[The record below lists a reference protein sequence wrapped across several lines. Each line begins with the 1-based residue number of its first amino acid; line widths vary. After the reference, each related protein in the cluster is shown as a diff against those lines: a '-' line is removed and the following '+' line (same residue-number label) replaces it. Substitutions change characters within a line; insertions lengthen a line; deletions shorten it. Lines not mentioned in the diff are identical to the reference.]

1 MRVGL
6 LSCVLVAVAAG
17 QEPTEIPIGAPAGIK
32 ANPGAS
38 ASASRD
44 RRLSTDIAAGVVDSK
59 VQDLVRAGAQTLP
72 VFIVLQ
78 HQPHREVLDRY
89 EGPARL
95 RLKVLEGRYTELSRQ
110 VMPSETQLSL
120 ARGELE
126 REMLEVRQAAFREI
140 EAQVGPEQDDVQ
152 RLVVQLGGA
161 NVRRYTAI
169 NMLAAEVPAVAIDAL
184 AAHPS
189 VAEISLVEKQSAQL
203 ATSVPSLGA
212 PVFWSAGYTGGGE
225 SVAVMDTGVRT
236 SHPAFS
242 GLNIVSK
249 VFLDYGMHN
258 PCFADDPASPQDK
271 QGHGTH
277 VAGIVASRG
286 APGWSS
292 YWGVAKGLGTL
303 YNLKI
308 GHKGWLNPTEGTC
321 QPNGSGSDTRDVL
334 AALDWAVRQAPWV
347 KVFNYS
353 YGGNTSTDDDIRAR
367 IFDYFADT
375 YGLTISVAAGNESES
390 GFLGLWTNPGPVT
403 SPGIGYNVI
412 TVAAMNTQGT
422 IDRSD
427 DEIAIFSSRG
437 PTAGGRKKPDIAAP
451 GGLWDTWS
459 LSGWQPDLGIYSAAY
474 NSDGFI
480 ARPGTS
486 MAAPHIAGA
495 AALLRQAGVRDPLA
509 IKALLLNTTDR
520 LDWSNAQGWG
530 YANLSRA
537 FVQRNNVLTS
547 TLPAGRVRL
556 YKGVANGLFY
566 STLTWNRS
574 VPQALTGGCLSDLD
588 LFLYN
593 ASSGAPL
600 SSSVS
605 LIDNVEKAHV
615 TAYGP
620 VAVNVTHWSQGSCRS
635 SESFGLAFSEA
646 GFQAATGPMLNAS
659 CTAPATVAPGAQFS
673 TACTIANRGDLPA
686 LAVKG
691 ALGFAGSTSSSSQ
704 DFGTIPPGASSTKTW
719 LVTAPASI
727 GTFTLQLAAQSNSFG
742 GLFSASANTTFSTTS
757 GVCTVAVSPTSLSF
771 PATGGNGTVSVS
783 APAGCSWQ
791 TVSSVPWIIVT
802 GGAQGSGNGT
812 VTFTVGSNTASTART
827 GTLTVGGQSVT
838 ISQGGASS
846 APVITSVV
854 NGASFQPGIAAG
866 AWISVFGSKL
876 APSTRMWRSDEIIGG
891 VLPTQLDG
899 VRVTI
904 NGKAAAISYI
914 SPTQLNVQ
922 VPTDDAVGP
931 VQVQVMTAEGTTATT
946 AQMQSL
952 APGLF
957 LFDAESRRYVAS
969 QHAADYSVVGKVG
982 LYPGSTP
989 AKPGEIV
996 ILYGT
1001 GFGPTN
1007 PPLPTGR
1014 VITQPARLANPVRV
1028 SISGVQ
1034 AEVLWAGLSAAGLY
1048 QFNVKVPDALP
1059 DGDAAVVVDVAGFPT
1074 QSNVY
1079 ITVKR

>member
-1 MRVGL
+1 M
-6 LSCVLVAVAAG
+6 LVASTTA
-17 QEPTEIPIGAPAGIK
+17 QEPAEIPIGAPAVMKGS
-32 ANPGAS
+32 PGAS
-38 ASASRD
+38 VSGSSDLRLSAASAD
-44 RRLSTDIAAGVVDSK
+44 GVVDNK
-59 VQDLVRAGAQTLP
+59 VQELVRAGAQTLP
-72 VFIVLQ
+72 VFIVLR
-78 HQPHREVLDRY
+78 HQPHREVLDHY
-89 EGPARL
+89 ESPARL
-95 RLKVLEGRYTELSRQ
+95 RFQVLEGRYAELSRQ
-110 VMPSETQLSL
+110 IMPSETQLSL
-120 ARGELE
+120 ARSELE

-140 EAQVGPEQDDVQ
+140 EAQIGLEQDDVQ

-161 NVRRYTAI
+161 NVRRYKAI
-169 NMLAAEVPAVAIDAL
+169 NMLAAEVPAAAIDTL

-203 ATSVPSLGA
+203 ATSVPTLGA
-212 PVFWSAGYTGGGE
+212 PVFWSAGYTGTGE

-249 VFLDYGMHN
+249 VFLDYGKQD
-258 PCFADDPASPQDK
+258 PCFADDATSPEDK

-286 APGWSS
+286 APGWST
-292 YWGVAKGLGTL
+292 YWGVARGLGTL
-303 YNLKI
+303 FNLKI
-308 GHKGWLNPTEGTC
+308 GHKGVLDKDSGQC
-321 QPNGSGSDTRDVL
+321 QAGGSDPRDVL
-334 AALDWAVRQAPWV
+334 AALDWAVQQAPSV

-353 YGGNTSTDDDIRAR
+353 YGGDTSSDDDIQAR
-367 IFDYFADT
+367 LFDYFADT
-375 YGLTISVAAGNESES
+375 YGLTISVAAGNESKS
-390 GFLGLWTNPGPVT
+390 GFLGLWTNPGPVS

-437 PTAGGRKKPDIAAP
+437 PTPGRRKKPDMAAP
-451 GGLWDTWS
+451 GGLRDRWD
-459 LSGWQPDLGIYSAAY
+459 LLQLGWIQDRGIYSAAY

-480 ARPGTS
+480 PMPGTS

-495 AALLRQAGVRDPLA
+495 AALLRQSGVRDPLA
-509 IKALLLNTTDR
+509 IKALLLNTTDW
-520 LDWSNAQGWG
+520 LNWGNDQGWG

-537 FVQRNNVLTS
+537 FAQRNNVLTS
-547 TLPAGRVRL
+547 TLSAGRVRL
-556 YKGVANGLFY
+556 YKGVASGLFY
-566 STLTWNRS
+566 STLTWSRSVTWNRS
-574 VPQALTGGCLSDLD
+574 VSQTPTGGCLSDLD

-593 ASSGAPL
+593 ASSGAQL

-605 LIDNVEKAHV
+605 AIDNVEKAYA

-635 SESFGLAFSEA
+635 SETFGLAFSEA
-646 GFQAATGPMLNAS
+646 GFQAATGPVLNVS
-659 CTAPATVAPGAQFS
+659 CTAPATVAPSAQFS

-742 GLFSASANTTFSTTS
+742 GLFSASASTTFSTTS
-757 GVCTVAVSPTSLSF
+757 GVCTVAVSPTAMSF
-771 PATGGNGTVSVS
+771 SAAGGNGTLNVS

-791 TVSSVPWIIVT
+791 AVSNVSWITVT
-802 GGAQGSGNGT
+802 RGAGGSGNGT
-812 VTFTVGSNTASTART
+812 VTFTVGSNSTSSART

-838 ISQGGASS
+838 VSQAGASS
-846 APVITSVV
+846 GPVITSVV

-866 AWISVFGSKL
+866 AWISVFGSNL
-876 APSTRMWRSDEIIGG
+876 APSTRMWRSHEIIGG

-922 VPTDDAVGP
+922 VPTDDTVGP
-931 VQVQVMTAEGTTATT
+931 VQVQVTTPQGTTTAT
-946 AQMQSL
+946 AQMQSF

-957 LFDAESRRYVAS
+957 LFDAEGRRYAAS
-969 QHAADYSVVGKVG
+969 QHGADYSVVGKVG

-1028 SISGVQ
+1028 SIGGLQ

-1074 QSNVY
+1074 QSNAFV
-1079 ITVKR
+1079 TVQR